1 MDKTSKLQDLDLLH
15 YILKRPAMFS
25 IFNIELFYV
34 FFQGYLFGREETV
47 LRDYFEYFNDY
58 VKDKFSREYFDE
70 FNYDR
75 IIRLHSMNDSHSLE
89 LLNEL
94 TKEFEKIK

>member
-34 FFQGYLFGREETV
+34 FFQGYLFGREEKV

-75 IIRLHSMNDSHSLE
+75 IIRLHSMNDSNSLE

-94 TKEFEKIK
+94 TIEFEKIK